1 MLKSQKED
9 KPISIFKDIIISRKQ
24 MSASREKLVK
34 KKNLIKENKGIFQ
47 INRGIM
53 KRYVDQEEVFFFFFF
68 LIYKANRKIGETWIW
83 TTY

>member
-9 KPISIFKDIIISRKQ
+9 KSVTIFKDSIISRKQ
-24 MSASREKLVK
+24 MSASREKLV

-53 KRYVDQEEVFFFFFF
+53 KRYVDQEEDFF
-68 LIYKANRKIGETWIW
+68 LSYKAIGTIGEIWIW
-83 TTY
+83 TTH

>member
-1 MLKSQKED
+1 
-9 KPISIFKDIIISRKQ
+9 

-34 KKNLIKENKGIFQ
+34 EKNLIKENKGIFQ

-53 KRYVDQEEVFFFFFF
+53 KRYVDQEEVFFF
-68 LIYKANRKIGETWIW
+68 LSYKAIRTIGETWIW